1 MVREHLLSLGIWRQ
15 SITFLV
21 AVSMEEYLACFG
33 LGNHVFY
40 LPVGKSQV
48 AIQTKPAAAA
58 DNILDVAERLAQT
71 RGFNGFSYADI
82 AAQLLVTKASLHYHF
97 RSKADLGRA
106 LIVRYRIAFE
116 RALEAITSEPT
127 DAAAKLRR
135 YADLYHEV
143 MLNDRMC
150 LCGMFAAEYAT
161 LPPPMQEELRLFF
174 DANERWLADLLESGR
189 RARTVAFPEPANER
203 ARLLLATLEG
213 SMLVARIYGDHA
225 RFRAAAQRALAD
237 LNA

>member
-1 MVREHLLSLGIWRQ
+1 MRD
-15 SITFLV
+15 
-21 AVSMEEYLACFG
+21 YLACNG
-33 LGNHVFY
+33 LGNQVFY
-40 LPVGKSQV
+40 LPVGKSQL
-48 AIQTKPAAAA
+48 ATQIKTAAA

-97 RSKADLGRA
+97 RAKADLGRA
-106 LIVRYRIAFE
+106 LIVRYRIVFE
-116 RALEAITSEPT
+116 SALEAITNQPT
-127 DAAAKLRR
+127 DAAAKLNR
-135 YADLYHEV
+135 YADLYYEV

-174 DANERWLADLLESGR
+174 DANERWLAAVLEEGR
-189 RARTVAFPEPANER
+189 HANTVTFPEPANER

-213 SMLVARIYGDHA
+213 SMLVARIYTDHA

-237 LNA
+237 LTAK